1 MKCSSLIVLILLLNS
16 CSSQNSMDYDQL
28 LNGLSNNYVFIKK
41 EMGATNF
48 YEYYKIDRNREAK
61 DSLVYRNAV
70 FDFYE
75 APVGI
80 VAFLL
85 TFENE
90 TTTYVNWIHTKN
102 PFSSR
107 IEALDLLTKSQS
119 ALVLIDNYLANR
131 KDTILVPAY
140 FNKLNYQAIE
150 NFYNENKS
158 KDKDVMRANYLE
170 FLDKDI
176 LE

>member
-1 MKCSSLIVLILLLNS
+1 
-16 CSSQNSMDYDQL
+16 
-28 LNGLSNNYVFIKK
+28 
-41 EMGATNF
+41 
-48 YEYYKIDRNREAK
+48 
-61 DSLVYRNAV
+61 
-70 FDFYE
+70 
-75 APVGI
+75 
-80 VAFLL
+80 
-85 TFENE
+85 
-90 TTTYVNWIHTKN
+90 
-102 PFSSR
+102 
-107 IEALDLLTKSQS
+107 LTKSQS